1 MTAGL
6 IEKSASRI
14 DGPEVAVT
22 DAREPGPLGESVV
35 TPRPAGF
42 SGRDQVRLGLA
53 SSQAATT
60 VEPAGEKGRNAGIEL
75 TIPGSNPDSPAV
87 GLRTSLVV
95 LRTAAKTRSLDDW
108 LDAALVLKRTAVDLR
123 QSTLARH
130 AEVLLALADVLTF
143 TDPSDRSLTE
153 DAALALEHGISVL
166 SEPFVSESAEE
177 SLLIDLMAR
186 GWKLAPAVEVDEFPG

>member
-1 MTAGL
+1 
-6 IEKSASRI
+6 
-14 DGPEVAVT
+14 
-22 DAREPGPLGESVV
+22 
-35 TPRPAGF
+35 
-42 SGRDQVRLGLA
+42 LA